1 MSLEVKGLYAGYDRS
16 LVIQG
21 IDAIFSEGRVNI
33 ILGPNGSGKSTL
45 LKTMAKVLQ
54 PKVGT
59 IRLFNK
65 DLQNLSLKEIAKLI
79 AYLPQRSNNVPRM
92 TVFESILLGR
102 KPYFTFGPGNRDLEI
117 VNSVIEELKL
127 RGFEN
132 KFVDELSGGE
142 LQKVLLARC
151 LAQTPK
157 VLLLDEPINHLDPKN
172 QIEILE
178 IIKTTTYGKNLITL
192 VVLHDLNLAL
202 KYGDELFFMKG
213 GKLLWKGFTS
223 GVTSEVIEM
232 VFEVEGEL
240 AEFSNQRI
248 FIISSY
254 TTPSEKRFPKA
265 L

>member
-1 MSLEVKGLYAGYDRS
+1 LSLEVKGLYAGYDRS

-102 KPYFTFGPGNRDLEI
+102 KPYFT
-117 VNSVIEELKL
+117 
-127 RGFEN
+127 
-132 KFVDELSGGE
+132 
-142 LQKVLLARC
+142 C
-151 LAQTPK
+151 
-157 VLLLDEPINHLDPKN
+157 
-172 QIEILE
+172 
-178 IIKTTTYGKNLITL
+178 
-192 VVLHDLNLAL
+192 
-202 KYGDELFFMKG
+202 
-213 GKLLWKGFTS
+213 
-223 GVTSEVIEM
+223 
-232 VFEVEGEL
+232 
-240 AEFSNQRI
+240 
-248 FIISSY
+248 
-254 TTPSEKRFPKA
+254 
-265 L
+265 